1 MDKGGVLGGQPL
13 FRWEKLRKSLILK
26 NSLSAPLIYRLN
38 TRSIQILKGLNL
50 RDTEHAFDE
59 SAAFFEIDTIALV
72 DFTKRGASDFRET
85 ALNGFLA
92 VKDEVYPTGCKNC
105 EMIFHNIDTFPF
117 SYQLSVGNRSSLLQ
131 CLIFCRCAHLQ
142 GFKSARWQA
151 CRIST
156 QNFNSEFIS
165 GFHC

>member
-13 FRWEKLRKSLILK
+13 FRWENLRKSLIK
-26 NSLSAPLIYRLN
+26 NSLRCLYPLIYRLN

-105 EMIFHNIDTFPF
+105 EMSFIILIPF
-117 SYQLSVGNRSSLLQ
+117 LSV
-131 CLIFCRCAHLQ
+131 
-142 GFKSARWQA
+142 
-151 CRIST
+151 ISC
-156 QNFNSEFIS
+156 QS
-165 GFHC
+165 GIGVPSYSV